1 VSYASDEALV
11 NVIGQK
17 WAILTRIS
25 GLSWLFL
32 SPLPLMKQVISL
44 LHISIAYQIVHH
56 ILNSFAPRLI
66 QAVNAKTPGSHV
78 VLHGNFSSLVSATD
92 SAKSSKHLASL
103 VVCIQTFLVGCGFV
117 VSDIISGGLLGH
129 LGPLHLALGP
139 NRWMVVFC

>member
-44 LHISIAYQIVHH
+44 LHI
-56 ILNSFAPRLI
+56 NSLSNC
-66 QAVNAKTPGSHV
+66 VSH
-78 VLHGNFSSLVSATD
+78 
-92 SAKSSKHLASL
+92 
-103 VVCIQTFLVGCGFV
+103 
-117 VSDIISGGLLGH
+117 
-129 LGPLHLALGP
+129 P
-139 NRWMVVFC
+139 

>member
-1 VSYASDEALV
+1 MVILESITFDE
-11 NVIGQK
+11 
-17 WAILTRIS
+17 T
-25 GLSWLFL
+25 
-32 SPLPLMKQVISL
+32 SL
-44 LHISIAYQIVHH
+44 CYISIAYQIVYH

-92 SAKSSKHLASL
+92 PAKSSKHLASL
-103 VVCIQTFLVGCGFV
+103 CSLHSNIFGWGCGFV